1 MEFQNVIEGRRSVR
15 KFTDKAVPREVIEA
29 MVQAAIYAPTWKNS
43 QTVRWYAVTN
53 PELKERI
60 ANEATF
66 SFSKNR
72 LNISGAPLLMVAVT
86 VDGISGY
93 DPDGTPTTA
102 KESHWQSFDAGLAV
116 QNLVLSAYAH
126 GLGSV
131 ILGIYNEDKVKE
143 LLSLP
148 EGMSVSALIPVGY
161 PAEEPNCPKRKAVDE
176 ILTVCE

>member
-15 KFTDKAVPREVIEA
+15 KFTEQAVPREVLEDL
-29 MVQAAIYAPTWKNS
+29 VKAASFAPSWKNS

-53 PELKERI
+53 PALKERI

-72 LNISGAPLLMVAVT
+72 LNIGGAPLLMVAVT

-93 DPDGTPTTA
+93 DPDGTPTTS
-102 KESHWQSFDAGLAV
+102 KGSHWQSFDAGLAV
-116 QNLVLSAYAH
+116 QNLVLAAYEK

-131 ILGIYNEDKVKE
+131 ILGIYDENKVKE
-143 LLSLP
+143 LLELP
-148 EGMSVSALIPVGY
+148 EGQSVSALIPVGY
-161 PAEEPNCPKRKAVDE
+161 PAEEPNCPKRKGLDAL
-176 ILTVCE
+176 LTFCE